1 MDYFVIALIEELEK
15 IATINEELKA
25 KQQKKITD
33 AINNNSAKKQLTSK
47 LTPNSKARV
56 ASISQQNAVQQ
67 MENYKNV

>member
-25 KQQKKITD
+25 KQQKKIAD